1 MSCMILNF
9 SFFNYIN
16 YKINYSIMWWQKF
29 VAFQNLCPTKPKI
42 TIKIL
47 IIDFLIYQY
56 CWDGTVQIISKE
68 ICSIPRFNETNI
80 SPWVALQLDQILIH
94 PLHISF
100 QIINTSKYIHT
111 ENTLRWTAKHILG
124 KFRFFVYIKMYSYF
138 EEM

>member
-1 MSCMILNF
+1 MISRHKLYLVPKPNNF
-9 SFFNYIN
+9 RLL
-16 YKINYSIMWWQKF
+16 KK
-29 VAFQNLCPTKPKI
+29 QNP
-42 TIKIL
+42 IKML

-111 ENTLRWTAKHILG
+111 ENTLRWTAKHILE
-124 KFRFFVYIKMYSYF
+124 KFRFFVYIVHILQRCKTF
-138 EEM
+138 FDKFKVWNPDC

>member
-1 MSCMILNF
+1 
-9 SFFNYIN
+9 
-16 YKINYSIMWWQKF
+16 MWWENN
-29 VAFQNLCPTKPKI
+29 ALPIITFQNLCPTNPKA
-42 TIKIL
+42 TSKIL

-56 CWDGTVQIISKE
+56 GWDGTVQIISKE

-111 ENTLRWTAKHILG
+111 ENTLRWTAKHILE
-124 KFRFFVYIKMYSYF
+124 KFRFFVYIVHILQRCKTFFDKFKVSRLLRF
-138 EEM
+138 WLDP

>member
-1 MSCMILNF
+1 MEEIRRTKNKIPKSMS
-9 SFFNYIN
+9 Y
-16 YKINYSIMWWQKF
+16 Q
-29 VAFQNLCPTKPKI
+29 TKI
-42 TIKIL
+42 TTKIL
-47 IIDFLIYQY
+47 LIDFLIYQY

-111 ENTLRWTAKHILG
+111 ENTLRWTAKHILD
-124 KFRFFVYIKMYSYF
+124 KFLFFVYIIHNLQRCKTFFDKFPDSWF
-138 EEM
+138 WLDP